1 MTKTAESD
9 RNTTSALWN
18 SGIDLG
24 ASLGGTLLGLGA
36 ARYGYGVAIWAIPV
50 IVLIALP
57 LLLAPAERHAGAE
70 PSPDD
75 RLAEP
80 AGAIA

>member
-1 MTKTAESD
+1 MRWKRRGTPDGS
-9 RNTTSALWN
+9 LW
-18 SGIDLG
+18 D
-24 ASLGGTLLGLGA
+24 
-36 ARYGYGVAIWAIPV
+36 VAIWAIPV

-57 LLLAPAERHAGAE
+57 LLLAPAEKHAGAE

-80 AGAIA
+80 AGAIGP